1 MATNRE
7 ICALFFKTKDQG
19 VFLCQLCGAS
29 RKQQLGSGYSNL
41 MSHLISTY
49 PGFEETYHS
58 SVATE
63 PPPPRALALSPNR
76 HSGGSNAGLFQEV
89 KRDMQRC
96 STKVG
101 SLIKTEMGELFGLM
115 WDGWS
120 HASVHYVAIYAVCNV
135 GGKRPERL
143 LSLSPLDDGS
153 QDAEVYI
160 EMFKCVLALL
170 WSSGILENR
179 SAVFSAP
186 SSTHKRSV
194 FVIAGRRHVISH
206 NFASVI
212 LVMVGWQLLLQ
223 LTITSL

>member
-1 MATNRE
+1 
-7 ICALFFKTKDQG
+7 
-19 VFLCQLCGAS
+19 
-29 RKQQLGSGYSNL
+29 
-41 MSHLISTY
+41 
-49 PGFEETYHS
+49 
-58 SVATE
+58 
-63 PPPPRALALSPNR
+63 
-76 HSGGSNAGLFQEV
+76 
-89 KRDMQRC
+89 MQRC

-143 LSLSPLDDGS
+143 LSLSPLDGGS

-212 LVMVGWQLLLQ
+212 PVMHQQLDRHAARSAPRPLRHCNNAAELAKHTELKPIKRNTTRWYSSLQ
-223 LTITSL
+223 AHPR

>member
-58 SVATE
+58 SPVSSKT
-63 PPPPRALALSPNR
+63 
-76 HSGGSNAGLFQEV
+76 V

-143 LSLSPLDDGS
+143 LSLSPLDGGS
-153 QDAEVYI
+153 QDAEMYI
-160 EMFKCVLALL
+160 EMFNSLAL
-170 WSSGILENR
+170 SSIRRRITVDPDRGLGLGSNRFTPRQRHNSEIILTHFTTLNNKDISMVAFLVAGNCSTNNWIATLLDLPLVSFVTATTRR
-179 SAVFSAP
+179 S
-186 SSTHKRSV
+186 
-194 FVIAGRRHVISH
+194 
-206 NFASVI
+206 
-212 LVMVGWQLLLQ
+212 
-223 LTITSL
+223 

>member
-1 MATNRE
+1 
-7 ICALFFKTKDQG
+7 
-19 VFLCQLCGAS
+19 
-29 RKQQLGSGYSNL
+29 
-41 MSHLISTY
+41 
-49 PGFEETYHS
+49 
-58 SVATE
+58 
-63 PPPPRALALSPNR
+63 
-76 HSGGSNAGLFQEV
+76 
-89 KRDMQRC
+89 MQRC

-143 LSLSPLDDGS
+143 LSLSPLDGGS
-153 QDAEVYI
+153 QDAEMYI

-206 NFASVI
+206 NFASDISMVAF
-212 LVMVGWQLLLQ
+212 LVAGNCSTNNWIATLLDLP
-223 LTITSL
+223 LVSFVTATTRRS